1 VENYC
6 EVEENDC
13 DHLNLN
19 LNLNYY
25 HLSQEIQ
32 ESLGAVVCK
41 HHHHHTTVEK
51 ANYILHKAHYIICPH
66 FVLKYI
72 VIGLHPVFLPTFE
85 SSHVVTKFVGEFAS
99 VLLLPNAFAPVDKLL
114 IAIVPVDANVAVV
127 HVAIC
132 FHLVNL

>member
-1 VENYC
+1 VEDYC

-13 DHLNLN
+13 HHQNQN
-19 LNLNYY
+19 QNQNYY

-32 ESLGAVVCK
+32 EGLEAVVCK
-41 HHHHHTTVEK
+41 HHHLHTALKK
-51 ANYILHKAHYIICPH
+51 ADYTLHKAHSVICPH
-66 FVLKYI
+66 FVLKYV

-85 SSHVVTKFVGEFAS
+85 SSHVVTKFIDEFAP
-99 VLLLPNAFAPVDKLL
+99 VLLLPDAFAPVDKHL

-127 HVAIC
+127 HVAVC